1 MKLFLSPFSSYTYL
15 LALAA
20 LVAAIPL
27 GRFYAG
33 DGTAWTVFGGLGL
46 VALFTIGGMQWPAM
60 NQLGTSFRTWLKS
73 AAATA
78 AAVSG
83 VLAVVTT
90 ASSVVNQEQNPYYTF
105 YDAFLVVSN
114 NPVEWVDTN
123 GEAYMVEAA
132 AQNAGTI
139 MATLAVTFAFLFFTC
154 LIGVGA
160 GLAAKTE
167 YRWLPIVAAIAAVAA
182 AVFCNVAIIA
192 YSTTEI
198 GGDIVSV
205 PPTYTGLLTITVA
218 TLIAAAASAFSIA
231 RAPRFIR

>member
-20 LVAAIPL
+20 LALAMPL
-27 GRFYAG
+27 ARFLAG

-46 VALFTIGGMQWPAM
+46 VALFTIGAMQWPAM

-139 MATLAVTFAFLFFTC
+139 MATFAVTFAFLFFTC

-218 TLIAAAASAFSIA
+218 TLIATAASAFSIA